1 VGLKEGLI
9 EGRADGG
16 DDIDGIVEGL
26 KIGDRVGNIEGSV
39 VGVRS
44 QVAQQV
50 VQHSQTTSFEI
61 PAQSA
66 NNEPIVLSPP
76 HNGTVPVNKP
86 SVNFACRRF
95 GKLTVFIS
103 LGIVPVNRLSS
114 TSSSSKLDNIPISDG
129 SSPVKL
135 VPRPTRRFLRL
146 TSSPISLGN
155 FPERPVLYKSRYSK
169 LVICPIS
176 VGRVP
181 IKSGF

>member
-1 VGLKEGLI
+1 MDN
-9 EGRADGG
+9 DG
-16 DDIDGIVEGL
+16 DNDGMS
-26 KIGDRVGNIEGSV
+26 D
-39 VGVRS
+39 GVRS

-76 HNGTVPVNKP
+76 HNGTVPVNRP

-114 TSSSSKLDNIPISDG
+114 TSSSSKFDNIPISDG

-135 VPRPTRRFLRL
+135 VPRPTRRYFRFLRRP
-146 TSSPISLGN
+146 TSVGS
-155 FPERPVLYKSRYSK
+155 FPERPVSYKSRYSK
-169 LVICPIS
+169 LSINPTS

-181 IKSGF
+181 VKSGLVRGLNCVA